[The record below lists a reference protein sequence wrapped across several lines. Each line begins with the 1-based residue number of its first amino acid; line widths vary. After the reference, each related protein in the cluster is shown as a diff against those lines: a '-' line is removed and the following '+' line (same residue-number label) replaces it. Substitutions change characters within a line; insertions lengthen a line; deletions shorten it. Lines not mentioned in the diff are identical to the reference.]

1 MQAISGVSRL
11 LLAASLTAGLAGC
24 RALGTKEGASE
35 PNGAA
40 ADGAAAGG
48 AAAGGE
54 EVARGTTLPV
64 GVVQHVDADARFVL
78 IRSSRGFQIE
88 PGTIL
93 TIRGNRGEGVATVKV
108 SPARKGAFLTADF
121 VEGIP
126 STGQTATLEHRPPAA
141 SGGADPFV
149 PAASDAGAVQILE

>member
-35 PNGAA
+35 PG
-40 ADGAAAGG
+40 GAAAGG

-126 STGQTATLEHRPPAA
+126 STGQTATLEHLPPAA

>member
-35 PNGAA
+35 PG
-40 ADGAAAGG
+40 GAAAGG

-93 TIRGNRGEGVATVKV
+93 TIRGNRGEGEATVKV

-126 STGQTATLEHRPPAA
+126 STGQTATLEHLPPAA

-149 PAASDAGAVQILE
+149 SAASDAGAVQILE

>member
-1 MQAISGVSRL
+1 MQAISGASRL

-35 PNGAA
+35 RGGAT
-40 ADGAAAGG
+40 ADG

-54 EVARGTTLPV
+54 EVAQGTTLPV
-64 GVVQHVDADARFVL
+64 GVVQHVDAGARFVL
-78 IRSSRGFQIE
+78 IRSGRGFQIE

-93 TIRGNRGEGVATVKV
+93 TIRGDRGEGVATVKV

-141 SGGADPFV
+141 SGGAAPFD
-149 PAASDAGAVQILE
+149 PAAPDAGAVQILE